1 MALLERLQI
10 LIDAD
15 GKGAVREF
23 QKVGATADRELSRVD
38 ERTQKMSAGLTTFGA
53 TAVTASAVAA
63 VGLGKLAMTASDYG
77 EAISASS
84 VIFEKEAVP
93 ALEAYGEAAAEAS
106 GLSKT
111 AAVDGANQFGTFGK
125 AAGLAGDDLVDFST
139 DLTSLAGDLASF
151 KNTTPDEAIQ
161 ALGSA
166 LRGEAEPLRKYGVL
180 LDDATLKAEA
190 MALGIYSGNG
200 PLTTQQKIL
209 AANEAIFKQT
219 SDAQGD
225 FARTSDSLA
234 NRQRALA
241 AEFENVK
248 IKIGEGLIPLFEK
261 FAGVATS
268 ALDGFGALPDSAQ
281 SAIGTIAGLGVVAGG
296 AVGAIS
302 LISGQA
308 IKARDSLTLVG
319 TDGTRSLN
327 KVGKAATAL
336 GGVLA
341 TIAVTDIVFNFV
353 NEGSGVVEDAK
364 RAVDELTIAR
374 DKLNE
379 GGVLD
384 AFGDTVAA
392 EQNTLR
398 FQNLWQEF
406 GAEIEIVGT
415 GVKADIEQTQRAFD
429 SLDPK
434 NQEAALAA
442 LKAATS
448 ELDPSSDQYK
458 TNTEFIKTNEKALE
472 KHAEASKV
480 DAKETGG
487 AADATA
493 DATLK
498 IKDYGTALDFVK
510 ATQEI
515 TAAGASGFADALKA
529 SSGGLNDNLDAAQGV
544 GSAFKDLGETIGL
557 LPAKYDLGAAAA
569 GKYTDEQNKALD
581 TFQAAGSAVQTQLE
595 TLIATGASYEQI
607 TLAAAG
613 YEAQLRKQLESVGIT
628 GEAQEEYIRLLGLTP
643 EQVSTAIQLSGMEQ
657 ARAQLAFLQGD
668 LDNLPEEVQ
677 SNIYAKV
684 AQNDWTGALEL
695 YKQFKDKQVNVTIKP
710 GYDLADFKM
719 FGGTGQPGVS
729 RMPKW
734 IQPLLGRASGGPIP
748 GVGNSDSELILA
760 TPGEFVI
767 QKSAAQ
773 AIGLPMLERLNKADK
788 SVIADMGAKVQRF
801 ANGGMALKNAGAAFR
816 EKGGPLA
823 AGQLAVVG
831 ENGPELFRPKMAG
844 DVIPNNQIGAATS
857 SEQSSGGNVYIDT
870 VNTNSVEELP
880 YEMSRAALRMK
891 ALL

>member
-151 KNTTPDEAIQ
+151 KNTTPQEAID

-190 MALGIYSGNG
+190 MELGIYTGNG
-200 PLTTQQKIL
+200 ALTTQQKIL

-248 IKIGEGLIPLFEK
+248 IKIGEGLIPVFEK
-261 FAGVATS
+261 FAGVASS

-353 NEGSGVVEDAK
+353 NDGTGVVDDAK

-480 DAKETGG
+480 TAKETGEV
-487 AADATA
+487 ADVTEE
-493 DATLK
+493 ATLK

-510 ATQEI
+510 AAQDI
-515 TAAGASGFADALKA
+515 TAAGASGFAEAIKA
-529 SSGGLNDNLDAAQGV
+529 SSGGLNENLDAAQGV
-544 GSAFKDLGETIGL
+544 GSAFKDLGAIVGQ
-557 LPAKYDLGAAAA
+557 LPAQYDLGAAAA

-595 TLIATGASYEQI
+595 TLLATGASYEQI

-613 YEAQLRKQLESVGIT
+613 YEAQLRKQLEAVGIT
-628 GEAQEEYIRLLGLTP
+628 GEAQDEYIRLLGLTP

-695 YKQFKDKQVNVTIKP
+695 YKQFKDKQVQIKVNVDWSGNTAAGAAARQGRAGP
-710 GYDLADFKM
+710 EVY
-719 FGGTGQPGVS
+719 
-729 RMPKW
+729 R
-734 IQPLLGRASGGPIP
+734 RASGGTIP
-748 GVGNSDSELILA
+748 GTGNGDTVPAML

-767 QKSAAQ
+767 RKDAAA
-773 AIGLPMLERLNKADK
+773 AIGMPMLQRLNKGDK
-788 SVIADMGAKVQRF
+788 SVIADMGAQVQRF
-801 ANGGMALKNAGAAFR
+801 ATGGMVESSPTVSQVYRPTMTYADSGRGAT
-816 EKGGPLA
+816 P
-823 AGQLAVVG
+823 G
-831 ENGPELFRPKMAG
+831 EMPA
-844 DVIPNNQIGAATS
+844 
-857 SEQSSGGNVYIDT
+857 QSSGGNVYIESVT
-870 VNTNSVEELP
+870 TTSVEELP

>member
-84 VIFEKEAVP
+84 VIFEKEAIP

-111 AAVDGANQFGTFGK
+111 AAVDGVNQFGTFGK

-151 KNTTPDEAIQ
+151 KNTTPQEAID

-190 MALGIYSGNG
+190 MELGIYSGNG
-200 PLTTQQKIL
+200 ALTTQQKIL

-241 AEFENVK
+241 AEFDNVK
-248 IKIGEGLIPLFEK
+248 IKIGEGLIPLFETVS
-261 FAGVATS
+261 GVATG
-268 ALDGFGALPDSAQ
+268 ALDAFGALPAGAQ
-281 SAIGTIAGLGVVAGG
+281 SGIGTVAGIGTAALGSAG
-296 AVGAIS
+296 AVA
-302 LISGQA
+302 LIAGQA
-308 IKARDSLTLVG
+308 IKAREALTTVG
-319 TDGTRSLN
+319 SDGVRSLN
-327 KVGKAATAL
+327 NVGKAAKAAGIAAAAITIGFVLDDLGKSETTQEMDKIAAASGDMTDEIITNFSAAGRNTKGFTDNFTHLSDSFVYSGEQFVGVLEDIDRGMGDAYKAKDFDGLRKGITAL
-336 GGVLA
+336 KEAAADPANAGVKDSIVAVIEDYEGKLGDAAKAEKAKGQADGEA
-341 TIAVTDIVFNFV
+341 TKAQ
-353 NEGSGVVEDAK
+353 
-364 RAVDELTIAR
+364 DELTGAIG
-374 DKLNE
+374 E
-379 GGVLD
+379 GS
-384 AFGDTVAA
+384 A
-392 EQNTLR
+392 
-398 FQNLWQEF
+398 
-406 GAEIEIVGT
+406 
-415 GVKADIEQTQRAFD
+415 
-429 SLDPK
+429 
-434 NQEAALAA
+434 
-442 LKAATS
+442 
-448 ELDPSSDQYK
+448 
-458 TNTEFIKTNEKALE
+458 
-472 KHAEASKV
+472 
-480 DAKETGG
+480 
-487 AADATA
+487 ATA

-510 ATQEI
+510 AAQDI
-515 TAAGASGFADALKA
+515 TAAGASGFAEAIKA
-529 SSGGLNDNLDAAQGV
+529 SSGGLNENLDAAQGV
-544 GSAFKDLGETIGL
+544 GSAFKDLGAIVGQ
-557 LPAKYDLGAAAA
+557 LPAQYDLGAAAA

-595 TLIATGASYEQI
+595 TLLATGASYEQI

-628 GEAQEEYIRLLGLTP
+628 GAAQEEYIRLLGLTP

-668 LDNLPEEVQ
+668 LDSLPEEVT
-677 SNIYAKV
+677 SSIYAKV
-684 AQNDWTGALEL
+684 AQNDWVGALEV
-695 YKQFKDKQVNVTIKP
+695 YKQFKDKQVKVTISAGLTP
-710 GYDLADFKM
+710 QAEAALNSV
-719 FGGTGQPGVS
+719 GGTAAFGAGGAGS
-729 RMPKW
+729 KYYR
-734 IQPLLGRASGGPIP
+734 RASGGPIP
-748 GVGNSDSELILA
+748 GTGNTDTVPAML
-760 TPGEFVI
+760 TPGEYVI
-767 QKSAAQ
+767 RKDAAA
-773 AIGLPMLERLNKADK
+773 AIGLPMLERLNKGDK
-788 SVIADMGAKVQRF
+788 SVVADMGAQVQRF
-801 ANGGMALKNAGAAFR
+801 ATGGMVESSPTVSQVYRPTMTYADSGRGAT
-816 EKGGPLA
+816 P
-823 AGQLAVVG
+823 G
-831 ENGPELFRPKMAG
+831 EMPA
-844 DVIPNNQIGAATS
+844 
-857 SEQSSGGNVYIDT
+857 QSSGGNVYIESVT
-870 VNTNSVEELP
+870 TTSVEELP

>member
-23 QKVGATADRELSRVD
+23 QRVGTTADRELSRVED
-38 ERTQKMSAGLTTFGA
+38 RTQKMSAGLTTFGA
-53 TAVTASAVAA
+53 GAVTASAVAA

-125 AAGLAGDDLVDFST
+125 AAGLAGDDLVEFST

-151 KNTTPDEAIQ
+151 KNTTPEEAID

-190 MALGIYSGNG
+190 MELGIYSGNG
-200 PLTTQQKIL
+200 ALTTQQKIL

-234 NRQRALA
+234 NRQRILS
-241 AEFENVK
+241 AEFDNLK
-248 IKIGEGLIPLFEK
+248 IKIGEGLIPLFETVS
-261 FAGVATS
+261 GVATGAFDAFGKLPEGAQAGIGS
-268 ALDGFGALPDSAQ
+268 LAGYAAAATGVVGALS
-281 SAIGTIAGLGVVAGG
+281 LVA
-296 AVGAIS
+296 
-302 LISGQA
+302 GQA
-308 IKARDSLTLVG
+308 IKARDNFTTLG
-319 TDGTRSLN
+319 ADGTRSLN
-327 KVGKAATAL
+327 NVGKAAV
-336 GGVLA
+336 GVGSILA
-341 TIAVTDIVFNFV
+341 TLAVTDIVFNFV
-353 NEGSGVVEDAK
+353 NDGTGVVDDAK

-379 GGVLD
+379 EGVLD

-415 GVKADIEQTQRAFD
+415 GIKADVEQTQRAFD

-448 ELDPSSDQYK
+448 ELDPNSDQYK

-480 DAKETGG
+480 TAEETGEV
-487 AADATA
+487 ADATA

-510 ATQEI
+510 ASQDI
-515 TAAGASGFADALKA
+515 TAAGASGFADAIKA

-544 GSAFKDLGETIGL
+544 GSAFKELGTIVGQ
-557 LPAKYDLGAAAA
+557 LPAQYDLGAAAA

-581 TFQAAGSAVQTQLE
+581 TFQAAGAAAQTQLE
-595 TLIATGASYEQI
+595 TLLATGASYEQV
-607 TLAAAG
+607 TLLASG
-613 YEAQLRKQLESVGIT
+613 YEAQLRKQLEQVGIT
-628 GEAQEEYIRLLGLTP
+628 GEAQDEYIRLLGLTP
-643 EQVSTAIQLSGMEQ
+643 EQVETAIQLSGAEQ
-657 ARAQLAFLQGD
+657 ARAQLTFLQGD
-668 LDNLPEEVQ
+668 LDSLPAETTAA
-677 SNIYAKV
+677 IYAKV

-695 YKQFKDKQVNVTIKP
+695 YNQFKDKQVQVKVNVDWSGNT
-710 GYDLADFKM
+710 AAAAAAR
-719 FGGTGQPGVS
+719 Q
-729 RMPKW
+729 
-734 IQPLLGRASGGPIP
+734 GRAGPEVYRRATGGPIP
-748 GVGNSDSELILA
+748 GTGNGDTVPAML

-767 QKSAAQ
+767 RKDAAA
-773 AIGLPMLERLNKADK
+773 AIGMPMLERLNKADK

-801 ANGGMALKNAGAAFR
+801 AAGGLVR
-816 EKGGPLA
+816 SPLA
-823 AGQLAVVG
+823 VAPKSSR
-831 ENGPELFRPKMAG
+831 PELFRPKMAG
-844 DVIPNNQIGAATS
+844 DVIPNNQIGAATQGAGPTRVVNVTNNNTVQS
-857 SEQSSGGNVYIDT
+857 MDPVRSAVEIVRRSEAQARDAEFLWG
-870 VNTNSVEELP
+870 
-880 YEMSRAALRMK
+880 
-891 ALL
+891 

>member
-125 AAGLAGDDLVDFST
+125 AAGLAGDDLVEFST

-151 KNTTPDEAIQ
+151 KNTTPDEAIA

-166 LRGEAEPLRKYGVL
+166 LRGESEPLRKYGVL

-190 MALGIYSGNG
+190 MALGIYNGNG

-248 IKIGEGLIPLFEK
+248 VKIGEGLIPLFEK
-261 FAGVATS
+261 FAGVASS

-341 TIAVTDIVFNFV
+341 TIAVTDIVFNFI
-353 NEGSGVVEDAK
+353 NDGTGVAGDTKKAI
-364 RAVDELTIAR
+364 DEITIAR
-374 DKLNE
+374 EKLSQQGAIN
-379 GGVLD
+379 
-384 AFGDTVAA
+384 AFGDLVGA

-398 FQNLWQEF
+398 FQNLWQEL

-415 GVKADIEQTQRAFD
+415 GVKADIEQVQRAFD
-429 SLDPK
+429 TLDPK
-434 NQEAALAA
+434 NQQLVLDAM
-442 LKAATS
+442 KAATA
-448 ELDPSSDQYK
+448 ELDPNSDQYK
-458 TNTEFIKTNEKALE
+458 TNTEFINDNQKALDR
-472 KHAEASKV
+472 HAKASKV
-480 DAKETGG
+480 DAG
-487 AADATA
+487 AIGEGSAATA

-510 ATQEI
+510 AAQDI
-515 TAAGASGFADALKA
+515 TAAGASGFAEAIKA
-529 SSGGLNDNLDAAQGV
+529 SSGGLNENLDAAQGV
-544 GSAFKDLGETIGL
+544 GSAFKDLGAIVGQ
-557 LPAKYDLGAAAA
+557 LPAQYDLGAAAA

-628 GEAQEEYIRLLGLTP
+628 GAAQEEYIRLLGLTP

-668 LDNLPEEVQ
+668 LDSLPEEVT
-677 SNIYAKV
+677 SSIYAKV
-684 AQNDWTGALEL
+684 AQNDWVGALEV
-695 YKQFKDKQVNVTIKP
+695 YKQFKDKQVKVTISAGLTP
-710 GYDLADFKM
+710 QAEAALNSV
-719 FGGTGQPGVS
+719 GGTAAFGAGGAGS
-729 RMPKW
+729 KYYR
-734 IQPLLGRASGGPIP
+734 RASGGTIP
-748 GVGNSDSELILA
+748 GTGNGDTVPAML
-760 TPGEFVI
+760 TPGEYVI

-773 AIGLPMLERLNKADK
+773 AIGLPMLERLNKGDK
-788 SVIADMGAKVQRF
+788 SVIADMGAQVQRF
-801 ANGGMALKNAGAAFR
+801 ANGGMVEASPVAPQVYRPTMTYADAGGSGATTA
-816 EKGGPLA
+816 PSPQS
-823 AGQLAVVG
+823 GQM
-831 ENGPELFRPKMAG
+831 FG
-844 DVIPNNQIGAATS
+844 DV
-857 SEQSSGGNVYIDT
+857 YIT
-870 VNTNSVEELP
+870 TTTPEELP
-880 YEMSRAALRMK
+880 AEMSRSALRLK
-891 ALL
+891 ALLG